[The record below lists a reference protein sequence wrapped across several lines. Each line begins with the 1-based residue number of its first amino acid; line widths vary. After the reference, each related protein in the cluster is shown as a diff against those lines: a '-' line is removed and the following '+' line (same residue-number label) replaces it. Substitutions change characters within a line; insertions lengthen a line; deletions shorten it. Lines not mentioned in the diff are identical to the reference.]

1 MELLTARIATLSE
14 RFIQA
19 GFTITADKPINFGRQ
34 LKVSDGMAA
43 VTVNV
48 YCGKK
53 GISIVVGGSQSQL
66 KAAVEALAQGRSL
79 AASQVEGKEA
89 LPAIAGRPPGFEHI
103 KDFDGKWIGLDES
116 GKGDFFGSLVVAAVL
131 VDERTAARLTAAGVK
146 DSKALSDEK
155 NRELANSIREECS
168 GRFIELEW
176 TPAQYNDI
184 YSQFKHKGRNLN
196 HLLAFSHARALE
208 SLLALEPANF
218 ALADQFA
225 HERFIKAELMDKG
238 RMITLVQMHKAE
250 RNVAVAAASIL
261 ARDRFLAAMAALAA
275 RFSMSFPKGATRVIP
290 VARVFADK
298 YGKEALSQVCKLHF
312 KTFDEI

>member
-1 MELLTARIATLSE
+1 MELLTARIAMLSE
-14 RFIQA
+14 RFTQA

-34 LKVSDGMAA
+34 LKVADGMAA

-53 GISIVVGGSQSQL
+53 GISIVVGGSQSPL
-66 KAAVEALAQGRSL
+66 KATVEALAQGRPL
-79 AASQVEGKEA
+79 IAPEQEGRET
-89 LPAIAGRPPGFEHI
+89 LPSIAERPPGFEHI

-131 VDERTAARLTAAGVK
+131 VDEQAAARLVAAGVK

-155 NRELANSIREECS
+155 NRVLANSIRKECS

-176 TPAQYNDI
+176 TPAQYNEI
-184 YSQFKHKGRNLN
+184 YSQFKREGRNLN

-225 HERFIKAELMDKG
+225 HERFIQSELLDKG
-238 RMITLVQMHKAE
+238 RMITLIQMHKAE

-275 RFSMSFPKGATRVIP
+275 RFSMIFPKGATHVIP
-290 VARVFADK
+290 VARDFAGE
-298 YGKEALSQVCKLHF
+298 YGKEALNQVCKLHF